1 MTILRSI
8 VQKGLILGDKIRLF
22 MSFDIQKSQ
31 HRDLVRLIKK
41 AKKTAFGTTYQFD
54 ELLQNYG
61 DNLVSLYTNYA
72 ATVPISD
79 YSRIYSQWWN
89 RAVSG
94 EENVCWPGKV
104 QYFALSSGTSD
115 MSSKRIPVTQQM
127 LRQMTRSSLRPI
139 YPLVYSDLKEQLL
152 DHDVLLIGGCTTLQ
166 NQEHHQI
173 GDLSGIQAANLPVWF
188 LDFYKPGKSISSLP
202 QWKDRI
208 DKIIEEAPNWDI
220 GVIVGIPSWIK
231 LLMERILER
240 YQVKSIHEIWP
251 NLFLCM
257 HSGVSLDPYRAIIDR
272 MCTKELLYIESY
284 LASEGFIAYQESPEK
299 QGMTI
304 NTNAGIFYE
313 FVEFNHANFDEN
325 GEIRPKAASIMLQ
338 DIKTGVPYAI
348 IISTCSGA
356 WRYLLGDVVQFS
368 SPTHIK
374 IIGRTKQFLNIC
386 GEHLSVDNTNQAIL
400 AVANTL
406 EIDIPEYTIVATQPG
421 SVYCIN
427 WYIATDNNVSREYL
441 KELLDQRLRAANDD
455 YNTERESGQL
465 QIEVYLLPS
474 HYFYEF
480 LEFSGRLGAQNKIPR
495 ISTGVNS
502 NKWLEFL
509 NYKGIMQPAGTP
521 QLTSAVN
528 F

>member
-8 VQKGLILGDKIRLF
+8 VQKGLILGDKIRLL

-31 HRDLVRLIKK
+31 HRELVRLIKK
-41 AKKTAFGTTYQFD
+41 ARRTAFGTTYQFED
-54 ELLQNYG
+54 LLQKNS
-61 DNLVSLYTNYA
+61 DNLANLYKTFT
-72 ATVPISD
+72 ATVPIYD
-79 YSRIYSQWWN
+79 YTKIYSQWWN
-89 RAVSG
+89 RAVNG

-152 DHDVLLIGGCTTLQ
+152 NHDVLLIGGCTALQ
-166 NQEHHQI
+166 DQEHHQI

-208 DKIIEEAPNWDI
+208 DKIIEEAPHWDI
-220 GVIVGIPSWIK
+220 GVVVGIPSWIK

-251 NLFLCM
+251 NFFLCI
-257 HSGVSLDPYRAIIDR
+257 HSGVSLEPYRAIINR
-272 MCTKELLYIESY
+272 MCSKELVYIESY
-284 LASEGFIAYQESPEK
+284 LASEGFIAYQEVPEK
-299 QGMTI
+299 QGMII

-313 FVEFNHANFDEN
+313 FVEFNQANFNES
-325 GEIRPKAASIMLQ
+325 GEIRTGANTIMLQ
-338 DIKTGVPYAI
+338 DIIPGIPYAI

-356 WRYLLGDVVQFS
+356 WRYLLGDLVEFS
-368 SPTHIK
+368 SPTHVR

-386 GEHLSVDNTNQAIL
+386 GEHLSVDNTNQAICD
-400 AVANTL
+400 VASQL
-406 EIDIPEYTIVATQPG
+406 EIDIPEYTIVATQPDL
-421 SVYCIN
+421 VYCHN
-427 WYIATDNNVSREYL
+427 WYIASDKKVSHEFL
-441 KELLDQRLRAANDD
+441 KELLDQKLRSINDD

-465 QIEVYLLPS
+465 QIEVNILPS
-474 HYFYEF
+474 MLFYEF
-480 LEFSGRLGAQNKIPR
+480 LEFSGRMGAQNKMPR

-509 NYKGIMQPAGTP
+509 QYKGIAQPAGKP
-521 QLTSAVN
+521 LETSAVAV
-528 F
+528 